1 VDCLATV
8 SQVTDQRR
16 SEKQEHAVAQYEFLS
31 DKWIS
36 AARAIRD
43 EYADRVPDVPSM
55 RMNLVVSEVPF
66 GEGAIEAHVDSSSG
80 RIQLDLAHIEKPDVT
95 VTADYATVKALFVDQ
110 NPAAAMQAFMSGK
123 IRVQGDLGKLMALQT
138 TAVPNGADDLA
149 AEVAER
155 IKKITK

>member
-1 VDCLATV
+1 M
-8 SQVTDQRR
+8 
-16 SEKQEHAVAQYEFLS
+16 AQYEFLS

-43 EYADRVPDVPSM
+43 EYADRVPDAPPM

-66 GEGAIEAHVDSSSG
+66 GDGTIEAHVDSSSG

-155 IKKITK
+155 IKTITI